1 MKLKSLF
8 IAFAAAAVI
17 VACKGENKKR
27 GADYSK
33 FKTEM
38 NFTGDKAA
46 GFEAI
51 TSKYDAERKAVRE
64 SMGEKP
70 DRVTLFTKFE
80 ELQKKQ
86 DAEVREILTED
97 EMNKYNE
104 FVAKNTRKRSRYND
118 ELLAKIQTDAQL
130 DAQQMQVV
138 NAANNAFEKAFS
150 DAHDLYHG
158 NSDLAKEYFEKYDAQ
173 RKAAIK
179 NAVTPEQYVKF
190 EETVKDV
197 GYKGRE

>member
-1 MKLKSLF
+1 MKLKSVF
-8 IAFAAAAVI
+8 IAFAASAVI
-17 VACKGENKKR
+17 FACKGENKKR
-27 GADYSK
+27 GADYSQ

-38 NFTGDKAA
+38 NFTGDKASS
-46 GFEAI
+46 FEAI

-80 ELQKKQ
+80 EIQKKQ
-86 DAEVREILTED
+86 DAEVREVLTAD
-97 EMNKYNE
+97 EMVKYDE
-104 FVAKNTRKRSRYND
+104 FVAKNTRKRSRYNE
-118 ELLAKIQTDAQL
+118 ELLAKIQADAGL
-130 DAQQMQVV
+130 DADQMQVV

-158 NSDLAKEYFEKYDAQ
+158 NSELAKEYFTKYDAQ

-179 NAVTPEQYVKF
+179 NVLTPEQFAKF